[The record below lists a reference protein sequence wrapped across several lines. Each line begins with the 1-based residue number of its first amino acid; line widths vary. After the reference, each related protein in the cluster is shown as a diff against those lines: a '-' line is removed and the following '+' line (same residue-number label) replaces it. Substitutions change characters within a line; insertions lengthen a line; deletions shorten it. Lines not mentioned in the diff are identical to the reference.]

1 MRRTIVPVFTLL
13 VALSTPAAGQSALSI
28 GYAGTLGG
36 HWQIEALEAGVSHSL
51 SLGPVRHGG
60 VSLRA
65 GWFGDQG
72 AIIGGTRGF
81 LGALAL
87 ALRSGR
93 LNLAEIGDDISP
105 TVIGVDLTLE
115 AGGYL
120 ASRSPL
126 PEGRRWLSL
135 ALLPGIRV
143 GQLGRSQFALLVGP
157 AWFSGDVR
165 RTHPFVS
172 ARVDIPLARGRGGP

>member
-1 MRRTIVPVFTLL
+1 MFTLL
-13 VALSTPAAGQSALSI
+13 ATLSTPAPGQSALSI

-36 HWQIEALEAGVSHSL
+36 DWQVEAVELGLTHPVG
-51 SLGPVRHGG
+51 LGPVRYGG
-60 VSLRA
+60 LSLRV
-65 GWFGDQG
+65 GWFGDQS

-81 LGALAL
+81 VSALGL

-93 LNLAEIGDDISP
+93 LNLAEVGTDANP

-115 AGGYL
+115 AAGYL

-126 PEGRRWLSL
+126 PEGRRWFSL
-135 ALLPGIRV
+135 AILPGVRV
-143 GQLGRSQFALLVGP
+143 GQVGQSQFALLVGP
-157 AWFSGDVR
+157 AWFAGDVR

>member
-1 MRRTIVPVFTLL
+1 MRRSIVPMLTLCA
-13 VALSTPAAGQSALSI
+13 ALSTPLAGQSALSV

-36 HWQIEALEAGVSHSL
+36 HWQIEALDLGVSHPL
-51 SLGPVRHGG
+51 GLGPVRHVGLA
-60 VSLRA
+60 VRL

-81 LGALAL
+81 LGALGL
-87 ALRSGR
+87 ALRSGG
-93 LNLAEIGDDISP
+93 LNLAAVGDDVSP

-115 AGGYL
+115 AAGYL

-135 ALLPGIRV
+135 ALLPGLRV
-143 GQLGRSQFALLVGP
+143 GQLGRPQFAVLVGP
-157 AWFSGDVR
+157 AWFAGDVR

-172 ARVDIPLARGRGGP
+172 ARVDFPLARRRGGP

>member
-1 MRRTIVPVFTLL
+1 VRRSIVPLFTLL
-13 VALSTPAAGQSALSI
+13 AALSAPAAGQSALSV
-28 GYAGTLGG
+28 GYAGTIGG
-36 HWQIEALEAGVSHSL
+36 HWQIEAVEIGVTHPL
-51 SLGPVRHGG
+51 GLGPVRHGG
-60 VSLRA
+60 LSVRV

-93 LNLAEIGDDISP
+93 LDLAEVGDDASP

-115 AGGYL
+115 AAGYL
-120 ASRSPL
+120 AARSPL
-126 PEGRRWLSL
+126 PEGRRWFSL
-135 ALLPGIRV
+135 AVLPGVRV
-143 GQLGRSQFALLVGP
+143 GQLGRAQFALLVGP
-157 AWFSGDVR
+157 AWFAGDVR

-172 ARVDIPLARGRGGP
+172 ARVDIPLARGRDGP

>member
-1 MRRTIVPVFTLL
+1 MFTLL
-13 VALSTPAAGQSALSI
+13 AALSTSAAGQSALSI

-36 HWQIEALEAGVSHSL
+36 HWQIEAVELGATHPLG
-51 SLGPVRHGG
+51 LGPVRYGG
-60 VSLRA
+60 LSLRV

-81 LGALAL
+81 VGALGL

-93 LNLAEIGDDISP
+93 VNVAEMGEDASP
-105 TVIGVDLTLE
+105 IVIGVDLTLE
-115 AGGYL
+115 AAGYL

-126 PEGRRWLSL
+126 VEGRRWLSL
-135 ALLPGIRV
+135 AILPGLRV
-143 GQLGRSQFALLVGP
+143 GQLGQAQFALLVGP
-157 AWFSGDVR
+157 AWFAGDVR

-172 ARVDIPLARGRGGP
+172 VRVDIPLARGRGGP

>member
-1 MRRTIVPVFTLL
+1 VRRSIVPMFTLL
-13 VALSTPAAGQSALSI
+13 ATLSTPAPGQSALSI

-36 HWQIEALEAGVSHSL
+36 DWQVEAVELGLTHPMG
-51 SLGPVRHGG
+51 LGPVRYGG
-60 VSLRA
+60 LSLRV
-65 GWFGDQG
+65 GWFGDQS

-81 LGALAL
+81 VGALGL

-93 LNLAEIGDDISP
+93 LNLAEVGTDASP

-115 AGGYL
+115 AAGYL

-126 PEGRRWLSL
+126 PEGRRWFSL
-135 ALLPGIRV
+135 AILPGVRV
-143 GQLGRSQFALLVGP
+143 GQVGQSQFALLVGP
-157 AWFSGDVR
+157 AWFAGDVR

>member
-1 MRRTIVPVFTLL
+1 VRRSIVPTFTLL
-13 VALSTPAAGQSALSI
+13 AALSTPVAGQSALSV

-36 HWQIEALEAGVSHSL
+36 QWQIEAVELGVTL
-51 SLGPVRHGG
+51 PLGLGPVHHGG
-60 VSLRA
+60 LSLRV

-81 LGALAL
+81 LGALGL
-87 ALRSGR
+87 GLRSGR
-93 LNLAEIGDDISP
+93 LNLAEVGQEASP

-115 AGGYL
+115 VAGYL

-135 ALLPGIRV
+135 AMLPGLRI
-143 GQLGRSQFALLVGP
+143 GQRGQAQFALLVGP
-157 AWFSGDVR
+157 AWFAGDVH

-172 ARVDIPLARGRGGP
+172 ARVDIPLARRRGGP

>member
-1 MRRTIVPVFTLL
+1 MFTLL
-13 VALSTPAAGQSALSI
+13 ATLSTPAPGQSALSI

-36 HWQIEALEAGVSHSL
+36 DWQVEAVELGLTHPVG
-51 SLGPVRHGG
+51 LGPVRYGG
-60 VSLRA
+60 LSLRV
-65 GWFGDQG
+65 GWFGDQS

-81 LGALAL
+81 VSALGL

-93 LNLAEIGDDISP
+93 LNLAEVGTDANP

-115 AGGYL
+115 AAGYL

-126 PEGRRWLSL
+126 PEGRRWFSL
-135 ALLPGIRV
+135 AILPGVRGGQV
-143 GQLGRSQFALLVGP
+143 GQSQFALLVGP
-157 AWFSGDVR
+157 AWFAGDVR

-172 ARVDIPLARGRGGP
+172 ARVDIPLARGGGRPLG